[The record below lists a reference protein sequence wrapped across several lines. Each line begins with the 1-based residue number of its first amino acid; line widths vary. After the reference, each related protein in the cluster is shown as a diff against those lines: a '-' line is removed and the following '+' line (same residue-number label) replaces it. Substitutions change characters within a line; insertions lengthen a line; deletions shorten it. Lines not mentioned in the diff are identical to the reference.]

1 MPLVGPPVAGQVRGF
16 VAVVPLDRLRGRRMI
31 KRHSVTADPAIG
43 STPPAVGTIADAAPA
58 VARLRRHL
66 RNPLNTNVYALM
78 TNTVLSS
85 VLGIGYWA
93 LAARLYTPAQL
104 GIGAAMVSTMTFLSN
119 LSQLN
124 LNGTLARF
132 LPAAGGRGARLVGY
146 AYGTSCLAALAISGT
161 FLLITPVVANRF
173 DFLHRTPLLAL
184 SFAFAVA
191 GWGVFTLQDSVLTAL
206 RGAVWVPVE
215 NTLFGILKIAGLV
228 LLAGAVP
235 SLGIFVSWNLAVVA
249 ALIPVN
255 VLVFRKLLPRLHA
268 RGAVALPAR
277 RALARFVALD
287 YVGYLFLQAGTNA
300 LPLIVTA
307 RLGAEAN
314 GVFYVAWLLGG
325 SAELVAYHFGT
336 SLTVEAAADE
346 SRLAAY
352 TRQVLRRG
360 LLLFAP
366 TVGLLCVS
374 APLLLTL
381 FGERY
386 AGTGSNILRLFAVAV
401 LPKLVVIVFVAASRV
416 QRRVGRIILV
426 NASVSTLVLSLAVI
440 TMNRLGVTGV
450 GVAYLTAQLVVAAA
464 VLPALLRLTRDT
476 S

>member
-1 MPLVGPPVAGQVRGF
+1 VSG
-16 VAVVPLDRLRGRRMI
+16 
-31 KRHSVTADPAIG
+31 RHSVTADPAVNG
-43 STPPAVGTIADAAPA
+43 APPGAGTVADAAP
-58 VARLRRHL
+58 VLARLRRHL
-66 RNPLNTNVYALM
+66 RNPLNSNVYALM
-78 TNTVLSS
+78 ANTVLSS

-93 LAARLYTPAQL
+93 LAARLYSPAEL

-132 LPAAGGRGARLVGY
+132 LPAAGNRGARLVGY
-146 AYGTSCLAALAISGT
+146 AYGTSCLAALAISGA
-161 FLLITPVVANRF
+161 FLLITPFVAARF
-173 DFLHRTPLLAL
+173 DFLHRNPLLAL
-184 SFAFAVA
+184 SLALAVA
-191 GWGVFTLQDSVLTAL
+191 GWGLFTLQDSVLTAL

-215 NTLFGILKIAGLV
+215 NTLFGALKIALLMV
-228 LLAGAVP
+228 LAGALP
-235 SLGIFVSWNLAVVA
+235 SLGIFVSWNLAMVA

-268 RGAVALPAR
+268 RRDPVALPGR

-287 YVGYLFLQAGTNA
+287 YVGYLFMQAGTNA

-314 GVFYVAWLLGG
+314 GVFYVAWLLGS

-346 SRLAAY
+346 TRLAAY
-352 TRQVLRRG
+352 TRQMLRRG

-366 TVGLLCVS
+366 AVGLLCVFAS
-374 APLLLTL
+374 LLLTL

-386 AGTGSNILRLFAVAV
+386 AEAGSNTLRLFAAAV

-416 QRRVGRIILV
+416 QRRVGRIIVV
-426 NASVSTLVLSLAVI
+426 NATASTLVLSLALI
-440 TMNRLGVTGV
+440 SMNRLGVTGV
-450 GVAYLTAQLVVAAA
+450 GVAYLTAQLIVAAA
-464 VLPALLRLTRDT
+464 VLPALLRLSRGT

>member
-1 MPLVGPPVAGQVRGF
+1 MTG
-16 VAVVPLDRLRGRRMI
+16 
-31 KRHSVTADPAIG
+31 RHSVATDPAIKG
-43 STPPAVGTIADAAPA
+43 GPPAVGTVADAAPL

-66 RNPLNTNVYALM
+66 RNPLNSNVYALM

-93 LAARLYTPAQL
+93 LAARLYSPAEL
-104 GIGAAMVSTMTFLSN
+104 GIGAAVVSTMTFLSN

-132 LPAAGGRGARLVGY
+132 LPAAGGQGARLVGY
-146 AYGTSCLAALAISGT
+146 AYGTSCLAALAVSGA
-161 FLLITPVVANRF
+161 FLLITPVVAERF

-184 SFAFAVA
+184 SFALAVA

-215 NTLFGILKIAGLV
+215 NTLFGVVKIALLV
-228 LLAGAVP
+228 VLAGAVP
-235 SLGIFVSWNLAVVA
+235 SLGIFVSWNLAVAA

-268 RGAVALPAR
+268 RGGPVALPGR

-287 YVGYLFLQAGTNA
+287 YVGYLLMQAGTNA

-314 GVFYVAWLLGG
+314 GVFYVAWLLG
-325 SAELVAYHFGT
+325 SSVELVAYHFGT

-366 TVGLLCVS
+366 AVGLLCVS

-386 AGTGSNILRLFAVAV
+386 AGAGSNTLRLFAVAV

-426 NASVSTLVLSLAVI
+426 NASASTLVLSLSLI
-440 TMNRLGVTGV
+440 TMNDLGVTGV

-464 VLPALLRLTRDT
+464 VLPALLRLARDT